1 MGYLVHSSKPDS
13 VWGCCRECVN
23 GSSFHGP
30 KCEGRFELPPPPP
43 PADKSKER
51 APKRPQAHPK
61 AHPQSPPP
69 SQKSRRLLSPMC
81 QHIKPHKEGEPKRRK
96 PASPPPNRKLANLDT
111 RNMTIKNIDGMLKAV
126 TADGQIVPGILKFQE
141 LQETAD
147 GTVPDCTDPVPG
159 EAAANSD
166 HEQGRIDPR
175 VTQCFS
181 KSAGRC
187 SHTSVAYE
195 EHRIRA
201 REPRLRSRQ
210 RHFRSRSSK
219 SVRRKKA
226 PRKKEE
232 KRRESAE
239 TRCTSDREDPT
250 DAEADYGR
258 ARSPTEY
265 DRKRPPKRSV
275 RSGSR
280 RRRSDRS
287 RGRRSPQ

>member
-1 MGYLVHSSKPDS
+1 MGYLCHTSKPDS
-13 VWGCCRECVN
+13 VWGCCKECVN

-30 KCEGRFELPPPPP
+30 KCERRLELPPPPP

-61 AHPQSPPP
+61 AHPTSPPP

-126 TADGQIVPGILKFQE
+126 TADGQIVPGILKFE
-141 LQETAD
+141 LPETALL
-147 GTVPDCTDPVPG
+147 DCTDPVAPG
-159 EAAANSD
+159 EAAASSD
-166 HEQGRIDPR
+166 HDQR
-175 VTQCFS
+175 VSGAFS
-181 KSAGRC
+181 KSASRC
-187 SHTSVAYE
+187 TSAVYS
-195 EHRIRA
+195 EHRDRDRTARA
-201 REPRLRSRQ
+201 AQEPRLRSRRKREA
-210 RHFRSRSSK
+210 RHRSRSS
-219 SVRRKKA
+219 SGRRKTA

-232 KRRESAE
+232 KRREVAE
-239 TRCTSDREDPT
+239 TRCNSDREDPT
-250 DAEADYGR
+250 DAEADWGR
-258 ARSPTEY
+258 DRSPITEN

-280 RRRSDRS
+280 RRRGDRS